1 MNACRE
7 HRRTVRAAIDAG
19 EAFPAGTDKEHTAV
33 CRKCRKDDD
42 DLRAILAG
50 AEAVR
55 ERDRFGHAGR
65 RLGRPVRTDRR
76 PRGCASPGTE
86 SRRRAAPPRR
96 VWGFG
101 PLLAGAAA
109 GLVVGVLA
117 AFLYLRRGP
126 QASPAAPIAATAEAS
141 GTYAASGDFLQRVE
155 LEMAKR
161 ETIDYLEKSEYVL
174 LDLLEPRPPMRP
186 GAAAAAAAVTAGGA
200 SAERARTLL
209 AKKRFFNAHLDDIRM
224 AKARALCDQ
233 IEILFLEL
241 SQLQTELDPKQA
253 AELRKYVEDKQLL
266 LQIRLLKKELRGNEA

>member
-7 HRRTVRAAIDAG
+7 HRRTVRASIGAG
-19 EAFPAGTDKEHTAV
+19 EAFPAGADKEHTAV
-33 CRKCRKDDD
+33 CDKCRKDDE

-50 AEAVR
+50 AEAMRDEIGSAMQGVDWDGLSERIADRAVSQVR
-55 ERDRFGHAGR
+55 GR
-65 RLGRPVRTDRR
+65 K
-76 PRGCASPGTE
+76 
-86 SRRRAAPPRR
+86 AAPSRTPRR

-117 AFLYLRRGP
+117 TVLYLRRGP
-126 QASPAAPIAATAEAS
+126 QASPAAPITAMAEAS
-141 GTYAASGDFLQRVE
+141 GSYAASGDFLQRVE

-186 GAAAAAAAVTAGGA
+186 GPAAAAAAATEGGA
-200 SAERARTLL
+200 SAERARSLL